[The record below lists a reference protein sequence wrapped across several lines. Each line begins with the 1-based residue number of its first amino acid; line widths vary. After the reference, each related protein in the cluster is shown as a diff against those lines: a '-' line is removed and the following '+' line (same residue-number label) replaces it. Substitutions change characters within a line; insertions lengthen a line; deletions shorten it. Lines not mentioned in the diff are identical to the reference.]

1 MLADSSGV
9 PNPWLS
15 WKYISGHYDAIEA
28 ATRQHISLTLVS
40 VSVGLLISF
49 PLALLATRR
58 RRTAGP
64 ILALAGVL
72 YTIPSLALFVALVPV
87 TGLKPLTVEI
97 GLTAYT
103 LVILVRNVAAGLA
116 GVPADVVEAARG
128 LGYGSLRLLLRV
140 ELPLALPV
148 ILAGLRVATVSTIAL
163 TTIGGYVG
171 YGGLGDLIF
180 QGLNSLYRAQVL
192 TASLLCVALAVIA
205 DLLLL
210 GLQRVLTPWTRGV
223 AA

>member
-1 MLADSSGV
+1 
-9 PNPWLS
+9 
-15 WKYISGHYDAIEA
+15 
-28 ATRQHISLTLVS
+28 
-40 VSVGLLISF
+40 
-49 PLALLATRR
+49 
-58 RRTAGP
+58 
-64 ILALAGVL
+64 
-72 YTIPSLALFVALVPV
+72 VPV

-140 ELPLALPV
+140 ELPLALPA